1 MSQSLKNVADIIKGK
16 EADCNQLILMNEEDY
31 KATISALARIVAA
44 KPHSM
49 DIKRI
54 VSSYNLVKSSDH
66 SSLCGETIRDYLVVR
81 HNMPCVANFDV
92 RPAVQEWMKRK
103 PRHDRDFQMPS

>member
-54 VSSYNLVKSSDH
+54 VSSYNLVKSSAH

-81 HNMPCVANFDV
+81 HNMPCVANVDV
-92 RPAVQEWMKRK
+92 RPEIQEWMTRAQRK
-103 PRHDRDFQMPS
+103 PWHD